1 MVYKV
6 QVMSDEEEKK
16 YNQWQSDLDSVC
28 DRIKLYICWSIC
40 IFIWVYVVV
49 LIITSIIRFQDMDN
63 YYHNSEYLLNDD
75 GSLSQ

>member
-6 QVMSDEEEKK
+6 QVMSDEEAKK

-28 DRIKLYICWSIC
+28 DRIKLCICWSIC
-40 IFIWVYVVV
+40 IFVCVYFIV
-49 LIITSIIRFQDMDN
+49 LIIITEIKFRENN
-63 YYHNSEYLLNDD
+63 YDHDSDYLLSVA